1 MLHNRLSDDETRG
14 DKTLCDLNLLGLGCA
29 SGSEWTSTIREEC
42 LGLTNQLPEKEKSGS
57 TLGIALLGV
66 LTVLALLGAATTLTQ
81 APESS
86 KAPQENAKAVSAN

>member
-42 LGLTNQLPEKEKSGS
+42 LGVTNQLPEKEKSRS
-57 TLGIALLGV
+57 TRGIALWGV

-81 APESS
+81 APVGSQTS
-86 KAPQENAKAVSAN
+86 PENLRAVSAN